1 LEIGIWNLLEI
12 WKLGFGISDPV
23 TQKLPR
29 TLLYRVYMEKEMADR
44 YEIRLSGSGGQGLIL
59 MGIILA
65 EAIGVYD
72 GKYVAQTQSY
82 GPEARGGS
90 SKSEV
95 IVSDEEIDYPKAMK
109 LDLLLAMNQKSCDE
123 FYPDLKPDGLL
134 IVDSTFVTQIPTS
147 KAFQIPFTGIARER
161 FKREVVANI
170 VALGSLSQLSPIVSA
185 RAVESAVLARVPK
198 GTEKLNRDA
207 LKAGMNAAK
216 QAKKAW
222 MNSEVVPE
230 VPKED
235 LLDSY

>member
-1 LEIGIWNLLEI
+1 
-12 WKLGFGISDPV
+12 
-23 TQKLPR
+23 
-29 TLLYRVYMEKEMADR
+29 M
-44 YEIRLSGSGGQGLIL
+44 IL

-65 EAIGVYD
+65 EAIGIYG

-95 IVSDEEIDYPKAMK
+95 IVSDEEIDYPKAMH
-109 LDLLLAMNQKSCDE
+109 LDLLLAMSQKSCDE

-134 IVDSTFVTQIPTS
+134 IVDSTFVTQVPTA
-147 KAFQIPFTGIARER
+147 KAFQVPFTRIAREK
-161 FKREVVANI
+161 FNREVVANI
-170 VALGSLSQLSPIVSA
+170 IALGALAQLTPIVSA

-198 GTEKLNRDA
+198 GTEKLNRNA

-216 QAKKAW
+216 RAKGAW
-222 MNSEVVPE
+222 TKLEAIPE
-230 VPKED
+230 IPKED

>member
-1 LEIGIWNLLEI
+1 MG
-12 WKLGFGISDPV
+12 S
-23 TQKLPR
+23 
-29 TLLYRVYMEKEMADR
+29 R

-90 SKSEV
+90 SKSEI
-95 IVSDEEIDYPKAMK
+95 IVSDEEIDYPKAMR
-109 LDLLLAMNQKSCDE
+109 LDLLLAMNQRSCDE

-134 IVDSTFVTQIPTS
+134 IVDSTFVTQVPNQ
-147 KAFQIPFTGIARER
+147 KAFQVPFTRIAREK

-170 VALGSLSQLSPIVSA
+170 IALGALALLSPVVSA
-185 RAVESAVLARVPK
+185 KAVESAVLARVPR

-207 LKAGMNAAK
+207 LRAGMEAAK
-216 QAKKAW
+216 QAKEAW
-222 MNSEVVPE
+222 TKLEVVPE

-235 LLDSY
+235 QLDSY

>member
-1 LEIGIWNLLEI
+1 MG
-12 WKLGFGISDPV
+12 S
-23 TQKLPR
+23 
-29 TLLYRVYMEKEMADR
+29 R

-65 EAIGVYD
+65 EAIGIYD

-95 IVSDEEIDYPKAMK
+95 IVSDEEIDYPKAIK

-123 FYPDLKPDGLL
+123 FFPDLKPDGAL
-134 IVDSTFVTQIPTS
+134 IVDSTFVTQLPTP
-147 KAFQIPFTGIARER
+147 KAFQIPFTRIAREK
-161 FKREVVANI
+161 FKKEVVANI
-170 VALGSLSQLSPIVSA
+170 VALGALSQLTPVVSPK
-185 RAVESAVLARVPK
+185 AVESAVLARVPK
-198 GTEKLNRDA
+198 GTERLNRDA

-216 QAKKAW
+216 QAKKTW
-222 MNSEVVPE
+222 MESEVPPE

>member
-1 LEIGIWNLLEI
+1 M
-12 WKLGFGISDPV
+12 GF
-23 TQKLPR
+23 
-29 TLLYRVYMEKEMADR
+29 R
-44 YEIRLSGSGGQGLIL
+44 YEIRLSGSGGQGIIL

-72 GKYVAQTQSY
+72 GKCVAQTQSY

-109 LDLLLAMNQKSCDE
+109 PDLLLAMNQKSCDE
-123 FYPDLKPDGLL
+123 FYPDLKPEGLL
-134 IVDSTFVTQIPTS
+134 IVDSTFVNQIPTT
-147 KAFQIPFTGIARER
+147 KAFQIPFTRIAREK

-170 VALGSLSQLSPIVSA
+170 VALGALAQLSPLVSSKA
-185 RAVESAVLARVPK
+185 MEAAVLARVPK

-207 LKAGMNAAK
+207 LKAGMAA
-216 QAKKAW
+216 AKKAEKEW
-222 MNSEVVPE
+222 KMTEAPPE

>member
-1 LEIGIWNLLEI
+1 
-12 WKLGFGISDPV
+12 
-23 TQKLPR
+23 
-29 TLLYRVYMEKEMADR
+29 M
-44 YEIRLSGSGGQGLIL
+44 IL

-65 EAIGVYD
+65 EAIGIYD

-95 IVSDEEIDYPKAMK
+95 IVSDEEIDYPKAME
-109 LDLLLAMNQKSCDE
+109 LDLLLAMNQKSCDD
-123 FYPDLKPDGLL
+123 FYPDLKPEGLL
-134 IVDSTFVTQIPTS
+134 IVDSTFVTQVSTS
-147 KAFQIPFTGIARER
+147 KAFQIPFTRIAREK

-170 VALGSLSQLSPIVSA
+170 IALGALTQLTSIVSA
-185 RAVESAVLARVPK
+185 KAIESAVLARVPK

-207 LKAGMNAAK
+207 LRAGMTAARH
-216 QAKKAW
+216 AKKERMEA
-222 MNSEVVPE
+222 EVLPE

>member
-1 LEIGIWNLLEI
+1 M
-12 WKLGFGISDPV
+12 P
-23 TQKLPR
+23 
-29 TLLYRVYMEKEMADR
+29 YR

-65 EAIGVYD
+65 EAIGIYD

-95 IVSDEEIDYPKAMK
+95 IVSDEEIDYPKAMSV
-109 LDLLLAMNQKSCDE
+109 DLLLAMNQKSCDD
-123 FYPDLKPDGLL
+123 FYPDLKPEGLL
-134 IVDSTFVTQIPTS
+134 IVDSTFINQVPTP
-147 KAFQIPFTGIARER
+147 KAFQIPFTRIAREK

-170 VALGSLSQLSPIVSA
+170 IALGALSQLTPVVSA
-185 RAVESAVLARVPK
+185 KAIESAVLARVPK

-207 LKAGMNAAK
+207 LRAGMGAAK
-216 QAKKAW
+216 KAKKAW
-222 MNSEVVPE
+222 MKSEAPPE
-230 VPKED
+230 IPKED

>member
-1 LEIGIWNLLEI
+1 MS
-12 WKLGFGISDPV
+12 F
-23 TQKLPR
+23 
-29 TLLYRVYMEKEMADR
+29 R

-65 EAIGVYD
+65 EAIGIYD

-95 IVSDEEIDYPKAMK
+95 IVSDEEIDYPKAIK

-123 FYPDLKPDGLL
+123 FFPDLKPDGLL
-134 IVDSTFVTQIPTS
+134 IVDSTFVTQLPTP
-147 KAFQIPFTGIARER
+147 KAFQIPFTRVAREK
-161 FKREVVANI
+161 FKKEVVANI
-170 VALGSLSQLSPIVSA
+170 IALGALSQLTPVVSPK
-185 RAVESAVLARVPK
+185 AVESAVLARVPK

-222 MNSEVVPE
+222 MKSEAPPE

>member
-1 LEIGIWNLLEI
+1 M
-12 WKLGFGISDPV
+12 P
-23 TQKLPR
+23 
-29 TLLYRVYMEKEMADR
+29 YR

-65 EAIGVYD
+65 EAIGIYD

-95 IVSDEEIDYPKAMK
+95 VVSDEEIDYPKAMK

-123 FYPDLKPDGLL
+123 FYTDLKPDGLL
-134 IVDSTFVTQIPTS
+134 IVDSTFVGQLPTP
-147 KAFQIPFTGIARER
+147 KVFQIPFTRMARET

-170 VALGSLSQLSPIVSA
+170 IALGALSQLSPVVTPKA
-185 RAVESAVLARVPK
+185 MESAVLARVPR
-198 GTEKLNRDA
+198 GTERLNRDA
-207 LKAGMNAAK
+207 LRAGMNAAK

-222 MNSEVVPE
+222 MKSEVPPE